1 MARVDSLEIPRWG
14 ILGHQL
20 LATVLGIRD
29 RSSELTDT
37 NQR

>member
-1 MARVDSLEIPRWG
+1 MARVDSLEIPRWE

-20 LATVLGIRD
+20 LAMVLGIRG
-29 RSSELTDT
+29 RSSEITDT